1 MKGNTRESAREET
14 PADVPE
20 QQAVSGYEAED
31 ARPGNDGSGEQAG
44 RPAIIRKT
52 LRSGRVVYVNPAEV
66 KARQVRRTDAARRN
80 GGFSETADD
89 ETSSPE
95 GIRDAGRSESGRV
108 DENSGK
114 ERSGRRPEA
123 AEYGQRAETPER
135 TGLREN
141 YVRAGRETTDERAGS
156 DRPRY
161 PESTASPERHA
172 AEIPRRTVR
181 FEGRDNERKE
191 ETAENRPAAK
201 VTKVFTPR
209 RSPAGN
215 RDGERRD
222 LRERDGERR
231 DLRERDGERRDLRE
245 RDGERRDLRE
255 RDGERR
261 DLRERDGERRDLR
274 ERDGER
280 RDFRE
285 RDGERRD
292 LRERDGERSG
302 RIRDGDRRGAP
313 GRDGKRDIRGHDAKD
328 RSPRRDKKMPAPAV
342 VFEDTGEFVIPGSVI
357 GALEEYEPDYG
368 CVGDRGNIIAVI
380 SGRVGI
386 SRDDRKITVLPASGV
401 PNVIRDGDI
410 VIGVVTDLRE
420 SSARIEIAATEK
432 SPDREIVNNGNAEV
446 YISNVKNGFTKEISD
461 EFAPTD
467 IIRARVINSSKIG
480 LSTVDDDLG
489 VIKAY
494 CTGCRTALELSGSVD
509 PNGSVLKCPECGRTE
524 TRKAASTYGQGID
537 F

>member
-231 DLRERDGERRDLRE
+231 DFRERDGERRDL
-245 RDGERRDLRE
+245 
-255 RDGERR
+255 
-261 DLRERDGERRDLR
+261 
-274 ERDGER
+274 
-280 RDFRE
+280 RE